1 MKTAGLTEMSGWQ
14 FFLFH
19 VRRNLIVIELLR
31 LFVKYG
37 GKFKIAIKI
46 RCMKMH
52 LIFCHVEANRIL
64 FLKLSKFRY
73 P

>member
-1 MKTAGLTEMSGWQ
+1 MSRAKLYKNSRRAFMFGRE
-14 FFLFH
+14 FFW
-19 VRRNLIVIELLR
+19 